1 MLHDIKG
8 DLQPRFT
15 QGLLPLVA
23 LTLEHY
29 TQYQQLDLKVQIVT
43 FVLNFLLLINPLYYQ
58 LFTCTCTFIVFL
70 KICRFILFC
79 LNTAIITMFFIL
91 V

>member
-1 MLHDIKG
+1 MIWLLNDIVG

-29 TQYQQLDLKVQIVT
+29 TQYQQLDLKVQISYICAQ
-43 FVLNFLLLINPLYYQ
+43 FLINQSTILSTFYMYMYIYSIFKKYVD
-58 LFTCTCTFIVFL
+58 LFYSV
-70 KICRFILFC
+70 
-79 LNTAIITMFFIL
+79 
-91 V
+91 